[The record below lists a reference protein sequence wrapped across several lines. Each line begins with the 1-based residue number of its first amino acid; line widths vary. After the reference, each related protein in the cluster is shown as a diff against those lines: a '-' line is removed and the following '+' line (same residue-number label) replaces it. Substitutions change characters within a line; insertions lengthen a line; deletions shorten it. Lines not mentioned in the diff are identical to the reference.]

1 MDVAI
6 RCERTN
12 SPDLKSDLPEV
23 ILFNTSMSDNSE
35 EVNRGLESR

>member
-12 SPDLKSDLPEV
+12 SPDLKSDPSEV
-23 ILFNTSMSDNSE
+23 LLFNTSIGDNSE